1 MTRSARPRATLER
14 NMARWPWESE
24 RADPAGVMRPLT
36 TTTLLGSFSVNRR
49 LTLLDLRV
57 AAFVIERWLGQ
68 GAGSGDNPARLNLY
82 ELGWAIFER
91 KPGGAE
97 NEALRE
103 SLQRLFEVEID
114 AKGLDARSGR
124 VRLVARKGRV
134 LTQLDC
140 EFDDLEDPCPA
151 QFGALRGATYEVYL
165 APWLVEQI
173 KAGGRLTLDLA
184 VMRQLRKLA
193 ERLWLYLEAEVF
205 AAVASGEREALIE
218 PIPLR
223 SEFFNSLRI
232 NCARAVDARKALKQ
246 AARKICDVDPRYED
260 LSILETPDGHVLRA
274 VRRTNVSLDTRAL
287 TVREGCR
294 RQRESQYQRE
304 PSPMS

>member
-1 MTRSARPRATLER
+1 
-14 NMARWPWESE
+14 MARWPWESE
-24 RADPAGVMRPLT
+24 RADPAGVMRPLA
-36 TTTLLGSFSVNRR
+36 TTTLLGSFRVNRR

-57 AAFVIERWLGQ
+57 AALVIERWLEH
-68 GAGSGDNPARLNLY
+68 GASSGDNPARLNLY

-124 VRLVARKGRV
+124 LRLVARKGRV

-140 EFDDLEDPCPA
+140 ELDNLEDPSPA
-151 QFGALRGATYEVYL
+151 RFGALRGATYEVYL

-184 VMRQLRKLA
+184 LMRQLRKLA
-193 ERLWLYLEAEVF
+193 ERLWLYLEAESFTVIQ
-205 AAVASGEREALIE
+205 AGEREELIE
-218 PIPLR
+218 PIPLQP
-223 SEFFNSLRI
+223 EFFSSLRI
-232 NCARAVDARKALKQ
+232 NCARATDARKAIKQ
-246 AARKICDVDPRYED
+246 AAYKICEVDPRYD
-260 LSILETPDGHVLRA
+260 DISVRETPHGHVLHA
-274 VRRTNVSLDTRAL
+274 VRHTNIVSLDYAHRRFATTRHSA
-287 TVREGCR
+287 TTQHVGGA
-294 RQRESQYQRE
+294 
-304 PSPMS
+304 PMR

>member
-1 MTRSARPRATLER
+1 
-14 NMARWPWESE
+14 
-24 RADPAGVMRPLT
+24 MRPLN

-57 AAFVIERWLGQ
+57 AAFVIERWLEQ
-68 GAGSGDNPARLNLY
+68 RAGSGDNPARLNLY
-82 ELGWAIFER
+82 ELGWALFER

-134 LTQLDC
+134 LTQVDC
-140 EFDDLEDPCPA
+140 ELDDLDNPGPA

-165 APWLVEQI
+165 GPWLVEQI

-184 VMRQLRKLA
+184 VMRRLRKLA
-193 ERLWLYLEAEVF
+193 ERLWLYLEAEAF
-205 AAVASGEREALIE
+205 ATIDSSQHEELIE
-218 PIPLR
+218 PIPLG
-223 SEFFNSLRI
+223 SEFFNSLRV
-232 NCARAVDARKALKQ
+232 NCARPTDARKAVKQ
-246 AARKICDVDPRYED
+246 AARKICQVDPRYDQIFIAEA
-260 LSILETPDGHVLRA
+260 PDGYVLHA
-274 VRRTNVSLDTRAL
+274 VRRTNIISITTSSARVEVA
-287 TVREGCR
+287 
-294 RQRESQYQRE
+294 
-304 PSPMS
+304 SPAIS

>member
-1 MTRSARPRATLER
+1 
-14 NMARWPWESE
+14 MARWPWESE
-24 RADPAGVMRPLT
+24 RADPAGVMRPLS

-57 AAFVIERWLGQ
+57 AAFVIERWLEQ
-68 GAGSGDNPARLNLY
+68 GAGSGDNAARLNLY

-134 LTQLDC
+134 LTQVDC
-140 EFDDLEDPCPA
+140 ELDDLEDPGPA

-165 APWLVEQI
+165 GPWLVEQI

-184 VMRQLRKLA
+184 VMRRLRKLA
-193 ERLWLYLEAEVF
+193 ERLWLYLEAEAF
-205 AAVASGEREALIE
+205 APIDSGQHEELSE
-218 PIPLR
+218 PIPLGT
-223 SEFFNSLRI
+223 EFFNSLRI
-232 NCARAVDARKALKQ
+232 TCARPTDARKALKQ
-246 AARKICDVDPRYED
+246 AARKICEVDPRYDD
-260 LSILETPDGHVLRA
+260 LSIVDTPDGYVLRA
-274 VRRTNVSLDTRAL
+274 KRRTNLFPLITRGSTVSEEVATPA
-287 TVREGCR
+287 
-294 RQRESQYQRE
+294 
-304 PSPMS
+304 MS